1 MSKRIPAG
9 ITRSYLESVAL
20 PNHGGRYTPISHKS
34 IIDKVH
40 EELVT
45 RGFNVETELY
55 RASMG
60 GNVANGI
67 YVLDQGSDPDMKM
80 MFIWGNSY
88 DKSMRFKCGIGVYI
102 PKTGNYIFAGDLSSY
117 SRKHTGKADEEAI
130 QMIQTQLN
138 MANAHYADLLASRDV
153 LINQTASI
161 RVYSELVG
169 RMFIEKQCLNKEQ
182 TSSVRDNL
190 INKVV
195 LFDKMDHTNAWNFY
209 NCVATTLRLS
219 HPKNWF
225 ENQSECH
232 KVINSYFA
240 LTTLTQMS
248 VPMDTPMEYGIVQ
261 DSVQEEVQEPTNQLD
276 LFEVIA
282 DMTKPKLTSPTD
294 VIEDDLSLLVEVP
307 EEVQEQMAIDNALEQ
322 KTAEGIADPDEEFFN
337 FGDSELPTFELPDL

>member
-1 MSKRIPAG
+1 MSKRIPTG

-45 RGFNVETELY
+45 RGFNVESELY

-60 GNVANGI
+60 GSVANGI
-67 YVLDQGSDPDMKM
+67 YILDQGSDPDMKM

-88 DKSMRFKCGIGVYI
+88 DKSMRFKCGVGVYI

-117 SRKHTGKADEEAI
+117 ARKHTGKADEEAI

-138 MANAHYADLLASRDV
+138 MANVHYAELLESREM
-153 LINQTASI
+153 LINQTASL
-161 RVYSELVG
+161 YTYAELVG
-169 RMFIEKQCLNKEQ
+169 CMFIAKQCLNKEQ
-182 TSSVRDNL
+182 ASSVRDSL

-195 LFDKMDHTNAWNFY
+195 LFDKIDHTNAWNFY
-209 NCVATTLRLS
+209 NCVATALRMS

-225 ENQSECH
+225 EDQSECH
-232 KVINSYFA
+232 KLINKHFA
-240 LTTLTQMS
+240 LTTLTQIDL
-248 VPMDTPMEYGIVQ
+248 PTELVQ
-261 DSVQEEVQEPTNQLD
+261 DLVQAEVQEPTNQLD
-276 LFEVIA
+276 IFEMIA
-282 DMTKPKLTSPTD
+282 DITNPKLTSPTD
-294 VIEDDLSLLVEVP
+294 VIEDDLSLLMEVP

-322 KTAEGIADPDEEFFN
+322 KTSEGIADPDEEFFN
-337 FGDSELPTFELPDL
+337 FGGEELPTFELPDL

>member
-1 MSKRIPAG
+1 MSKRIPTG

-60 GNVANGI
+60 GSVANGI
-67 YVLDQGSDPDMKM
+67 YILDQGSDPDMKM

-117 SRKHTGKADEEAI
+117 ARKHTGKADEEAI

-138 MANAHYADLLASRDV
+138 MANAHYADLLASREM
-153 LINQTASI
+153 LINQTASL
-161 RVYSELVG
+161 YTYAELVG
-169 RMFIEKQCLNKEQ
+169 CMFIAKQCLNKEQ
-182 TSSVRDNL
+182 ASSVRDSL

-195 LFDKMDHTNAWNFY
+195 LFDNIDHTNAWNFY
-209 NCVATTLRLS
+209 NCVATALRMS

-225 ENQSECH
+225 EDQSECH
-232 KVINSYFA
+232 KLINKHFA
-240 LTTLTQMS
+240 LTTLTQMDF
-248 VPMDTPMEYGIVQ
+248 PTEFVQ
-261 DSVQEEVQEPTNQLD
+261 DPVQEEVQEPTNQLD
-276 LFEVIA
+276 LFEVLAEI
-282 DMTKPKLTSPTD
+282 TNPKLTSPTD
-294 VIEDDLSLLVEVP
+294 VIEDDLSLLMPIP

-322 KTAEGIADPDEEFFN
+322 KTTEGIADPDEEFFN
-337 FGDSELPTFELPDL
+337 FGESELPTFELPDL